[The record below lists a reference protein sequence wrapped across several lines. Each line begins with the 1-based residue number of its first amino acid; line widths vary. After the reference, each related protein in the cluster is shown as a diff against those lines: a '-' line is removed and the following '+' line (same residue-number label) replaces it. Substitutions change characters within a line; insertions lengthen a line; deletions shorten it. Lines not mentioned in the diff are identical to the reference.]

1 MKAAQHM
8 VAPTNN
14 GSQEHHPS
22 LIEVQQSMLDGL
34 GQLASY
40 FGFSKVMGQLYGALL
55 LSAEPLS
62 LDDLVELLDI
72 SKASVSMNLRTLE
85 HMGMV
90 RQVWVR
96 GKGGRRKFYEAETD
110 FWQIISNILAGREMR
125 DVDRALTVMDENA
138 QDLCDAKSSMTPEDQ
153 KLAELYLERIE
164 QMQSLFRFA
173 QLVITSILTKAGEVD
188 INGVSRI
195 ELE

>member
-1 MKAAQHM
+1 MSLGA
-8 VAPTNN
+8 NN
-14 GSQEHHPS
+14 GMHGHDTNLET
-22 LIEVQQSMLDGL
+22 VQSNMLDGL
-34 GQLASY
+34 GQLATY
-40 FGFSKVMGQLYGALL
+40 FGFSKVMGQLFGALL

-62 LDDLVELLDI
+62 LDDLVDLLDI

-96 GKGGRRKFYEAETD
+96 GGGGRRKYYEAETD

-125 DVDRALTVMDENA
+125 DVDRALTVMNESVARLSQAIPNMS
-138 QDLCDAKSSMTPEDQ
+138 QEDQ
-153 KLAELYLERIE
+153 ELARLYLERIE

-173 QLVITSILTKAGEVD
+173 QLVITSILGKGGEMD
-188 INGVSRI
+188 INSVSRI
-195 ELE
+195 EIE